1 MAVLVI
7 WVTLP
12 GLRFLQI
19 PKKVGF
25 NYKYNPLLFRWV
37 FINVVFN
44 TSDIPQMYG
53 VV

>member
-1 MAVLVI
+1 MTILVI

-12 GLRFLQI
+12 SLYFLQI

-25 NYKYNPLLFRWV
+25 NYKYNPLLSRWV
-37 FINVVFN
+37 FINAEFN
-44 TSDIPQMYG
+44 TKGMPQVYG